1 MSAQPRRGTG
11 TEADVAG
18 WDCGHETDEHVGAL
32 GSCIAYVIAQ
42 GRETFC
48 LCRCFTP
55 DAA

>member
-1 MSAQPRRGTG
+1 MSAAPRRGTG
-11 TEADVAG
+11 TEADVAC
-18 WDCGHETDEHVGAL
+18 WDCGHETDEHVGAF

-48 LCRCFTP
+48 MCRCFTP